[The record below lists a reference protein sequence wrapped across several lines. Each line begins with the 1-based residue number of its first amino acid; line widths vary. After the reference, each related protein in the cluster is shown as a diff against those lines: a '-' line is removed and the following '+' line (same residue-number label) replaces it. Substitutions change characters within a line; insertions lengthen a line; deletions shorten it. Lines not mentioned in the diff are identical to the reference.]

1 MTVDW
6 HKKQLHSQN
15 KICYDRTQQISNK
28 ALPINEHP
36 ETELSFLLTF
46 RFSKI
51 ERPLEKDRKCT
62 V

>member
-6 HKKQLHSQN
+6 HKKTTSFSKQDLLWQDTTNIKS
-15 KICYDRTQQISNK
+15 TSN
-28 ALPINEHP
+28 EQP

-51 ERPLEKDRKCT
+51 ERLLEKDRKCT
-62 V
+62 VI

>member
-6 HKKQLHSQN
+6 HKKTTSFSKQDLLWQDTRNIKS
-15 KICYDRTQQISNK
+15 TS
-28 ALPINEHP
+28 NEHP

-62 V
+62 VI